1 MCVCVIVPSVRFH
14 NKLKVGQSPT
24 CSPPGMRNQ
33 RKRNSAFI
41 AYIQIGYATAPGEWP
56 LK

>member
-41 AYIQIGYATAPGEWP
+41 AYIQIGYATAPGE
-56 LK
+56 